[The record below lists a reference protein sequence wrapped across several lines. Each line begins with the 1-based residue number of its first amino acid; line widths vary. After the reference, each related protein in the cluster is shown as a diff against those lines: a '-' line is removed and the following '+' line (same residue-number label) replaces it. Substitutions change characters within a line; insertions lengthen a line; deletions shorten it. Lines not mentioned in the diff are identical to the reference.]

1 MLHKVQD
8 KVDVQTHFPY
18 LFCHFIFLCLYSSQ
32 MVLYIASAAML
43 SLHKILCNT
52 YGLEIII
59 KSPDSY
65 MQILSP
71 VLPWKPLELHHA
83 PN

>member
-1 MLHKVQD
+1 MYK
-8 KVDVQTHFPY
+8 HFPY

-32 MVLYIASAAML
+32 LVLYIAAAML

-71 VLPWKPLELHHA
+71 LLPGKPLELHHA